1 MLRWDDR
8 WVLVQTSTGFLS
20 LASPKVSDI
29 LWQGNTCVTCASL
42 TKSLWSIKYTLWLPR
57 QGPEWTHNRA
67 HMGLLS
73 CSWLVGSKC
82 LQQVCSFLFCFV
94 FVCFVLFCFWSSDWR
109 VMRQSGVIGDEIF
122 QGIAVGNLKRKATAC
137 WAVCVLTMPCTL
149 AILLSNNFPLGTMI
163 ILL

>member
-94 FVCFVLFCFWSSDWR
+94 FVCFVLFLKQWLTCDETKRGDWGWDFPGHSSWESQAEGYCLLSCLCVDYALH
-109 VMRQSGVIGDEIF
+109 SGN
-122 QGIAVGNLKRKATAC
+122 IAVQQ
-137 WAVCVLTMPCTL
+137 
-149 AILLSNNFPLGTMI
+149 LSSWDYDYTFI
-163 ILL
+163 V